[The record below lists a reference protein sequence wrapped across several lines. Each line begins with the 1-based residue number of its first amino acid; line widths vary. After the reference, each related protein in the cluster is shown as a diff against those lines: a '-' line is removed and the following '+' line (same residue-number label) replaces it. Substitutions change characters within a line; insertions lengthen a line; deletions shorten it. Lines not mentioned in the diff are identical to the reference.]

1 MHLILESIGFKCN
14 TTQKIELEEFD
25 MKKETVSIK
34 EEGSSVDDT
43 STRREH
49 EEGNFRTIK

>member
-14 TTQKIELEEFD
+14 TTQNLELEEFD

-49 EEGNFRTIK
+49 EEGNFTTIK